1 MLTEDLYV
9 LCFALLCQLLVPV
22 SVSVCVCELASLF
35 CVCFGE
41 NDHIG
46 KVRAVVS
53 VFCVLTLLL
62 FWVFCIRGYF

>member
-9 LCFALLCQLLVPV
+9 LCFALLCQLMVPV
-22 SVSVCVCELASLF
+22 SMSACVYELASRF

-46 KVRAVVS
+46 KVRAVV
-53 VFCVLTLLL
+53 
-62 FWVFCIRGYF
+62 